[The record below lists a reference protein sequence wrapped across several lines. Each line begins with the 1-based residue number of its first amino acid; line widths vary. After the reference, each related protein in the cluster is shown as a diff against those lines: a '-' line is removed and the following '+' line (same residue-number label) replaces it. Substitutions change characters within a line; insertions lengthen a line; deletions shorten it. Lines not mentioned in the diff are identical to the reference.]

1 MNKPDITYRYITAKT
16 ALFTAHTEKGE
27 KGLGSITNVPSYK
40 ASDLALQLRIKGYI
54 VCFIADKANN
64 EEETEE

>member
-1 MNKPDITYRYITAKT
+1 MTPMNKPDITYRYTDPKT

-54 VCFIADKANN
+54 VEKVDN
-64 EEETEE
+64 EEGTEE